1 MKLAA
6 LTSPDNY
13 FEDFVVGA
21 VIRHARGKTIT
32 AVENVQITNMV
43 MNTAEGHFND
53 DVMRKAAGHG
63 IFGNRGVVVFGGINL
78 SMVLGLAAQDTAEQC
93 LRELG
98 MDKIRL
104 TNPVFHG
111 DTLYAYSEVLEKTDA
126 DREDAGVVRFRHYG
140 VNQDDKLCVQ
150 AERTVLLKRRSHWAQ
165 R

>member
-1 MKLAA
+1 
-6 LTSPDNY
+6 
-13 FEDFVVGA
+13 
-21 VIRHARGKTIT
+21 
-32 AVENVQITNMV
+32 
-43 MNTAEGHFND
+43 
-53 DVMRKAAGHG
+53 
-63 IFGNRGVVVFGGINL
+63 
-78 SMVLGLAAQDTAEQC
+78 
-93 LRELG
+93 